1 MSSTNFNFF
10 QVFSA
15 LSASFPQP
23 PPFDDFVRVSRPT
36 PSCQA
41 LFLLFLI
48 SAIIYTNVIF
58 CGLPFGQNACY
69 HRVEYYLL
77 NIDDTRFSMIAFL
90 SHLTAGS
97 TVLWVGRIL
106 LFLAAAWVVVR
117 CAISLFGSREA
128 PEVWG
133 FVSLANGARYD
144 LTHWENMVGRM
155 RSADVRLNFPSVS
168 RCHAAI
174 CRNDQGHWWVY
185 PVNRSSGVLLNGART
200 TDKAEIKAGDCIAAG
215 GVEMYFFPSSESDE
229 ARLAR
234 RRTEEQE
241 RRRISQ
247 AGTLLGVNLC
257 QLLLFL
263 QVFLAAKAEAR
274 AAIGVPVMAGFSGGP
289 AVLFGKTGGY
299 AIGYLLAALIAGWCA
314 SAWPRR
320 FGWLALGC
328 VLGCAAC
335 YALGTIWFMV
345 LTGMNLVTSLTYCVI
360 PYLPGDAIKIILA
373 AVLTIQLD
381 KRVPGLAK

>member
-23 PPFDDFVRVSRPT
+23 PPFDDFVRVPRPT

-90 SHLTAGS
+90 SNLTAGS

-174 CRNDQGHWWVY
+174 CRHDQGHWWV
-185 PVNRSSGVLLNGART
+185 
-200 TDKAEIKAGDCIAAG
+200 
-215 GVEMYFFPSSESDE
+215 
-229 ARLAR
+229 
-234 RRTEEQE
+234 
-241 RRRISQ
+241 
-247 AGTLLGVNLC
+247 
-257 QLLLFL
+257 
-263 QVFLAAKAEAR
+263 
-274 AAIGVPVMAGFSGGP
+274 
-289 AVLFGKTGGY
+289 
-299 AIGYLLAALIAGWCA
+299 
-314 SAWPRR
+314 
-320 FGWLALGC
+320 
-328 VLGCAAC
+328 
-335 YALGTIWFMV
+335 
-345 LTGMNLVTSLTYCVI
+345 
-360 PYLPGDAIKIILA
+360 
-373 AVLTIQLD
+373 
-381 KRVPGLAK
+381 